1 MKVAGLAT
9 GGGKMTNMEQLQVV
23 VSEVQAARAQ
33 VANFNA
39 QLNEL
44 EMTIEAVKQQPEGY
58 SLHKNLGNVLIE
70 VTDKD
75 KLISE
80 LENQLLILKDAVVR
94 IGEKEAQLMQS
105 YELLKKE
112 IEG

>member
-1 MKVAGLAT
+1 MPVWQWWWKDDEHGTTASGSLR
-9 GGGKMTNMEQLQVV
+9 G
-23 VSEVQAARAQ
+23 SSRWAQ

-58 SLHKNLGNVLIE
+58 SLHKNLENVLIE

-94 IGEKEAQLMQS
+94 IGEKEAH
-105 YELLKKE
+105 
-112 IEG
+112 

>member
-1 MKVAGLAT
+1 MKVAGLAI

-58 SLHKNLGNVLIE
+58 SSQKFRQRF
-70 VTDKD
+70 D
-75 KLISE
+75 
-80 LENQLLILKDAVVR
+80 
-94 IGEKEAQLMQS
+94 
-105 YELLKKE
+105 
-112 IEG
+112 